1 MGPDAALRALA
12 TYLPSYLD
20 KPLNWLSY
28 LIILIVIPI
37 LVLIWKPTTLFI
49 RHFSTVL
56 QSLHIFATQ
65 GVPQLL
71 KGIQTWGRFLAW
83 NIAFRLI
90 PYKLIFIYFWII
102 APLYDS
108 PASLKPRHSCARK
121 GMSLHKDTMVLTD
134 VLHPTQGPF
143 QLAPRGIFNSTAQNR
158 TQDFIIWYLSY
169 IVPPAGFMIDTIFM
183 FHSIGWGINLFGRV
197 LWARLVTK
205 AEELSLLYWPPPEV
219 GKLVMLEKLVV
230 DTELNYRIG
239 TVSTRY
245 SLKSKRTEIRVGHR
259 TVHVLNKNFSVDFL
273 DDSLCERAK
282 SIGNFSFRL
291 WSFVRKML
299 FNRKTLYG
307 IIYTTIVVVT
317 LSSQTVEAIMSSSLF
332 SFGHENLTA
341 VLDNSATAHIFHDK
355 AMFSNYRVLDP
366 SQSKVATIGE
376 HTCSAHGI
384 GDVKLAWFDDEG
396 TLHKHTLTNALHFPK
411 SSVNLISITSFART
425 NNDQFISTGGEKAY
439 ITTGDG
445 HSKFTWDKFTRN
457 FEHPDSNLPEM
468 PLYPIDQAH
477 SYTTNAKLCDDLC
490 SCTHHQSYSYLS
502 EENSPHVYRVHDSP
516 HVYKDR
522 MKNGKIMNPEDSDD
536 DDDTINRI
544 TKPGRK
550 ASSKDTSCPPTTTTT
565 INSKSSSVASKRVS
579 WADVVKANKEPSSLS
594 LLQEK
599 FLRWHERCNHLPYA
613 KMLLLSKQGILPKE
627 FLKLENNF
635 PPCGSCLFGRQGRRP
650 KKAKF
655 GSPIRK
661 EEHNYPGG
669 GVSADQIISA
679 QPGLVPQNAGKLT
692 NKRINSVT
700 VFVDHF
706 SSFSYVV
713 LMTECSGKETLR
725 AKQEFEAYA
734 ASNGVRISHYH
745 ADNGRFQES
754 LFVDDIKLNAQTI
767 SFCAVNAHHQNGIV
781 ERHNRTL
788 TESARTMLLH
798 AERLWPEAITQ
809 MLWPFA
815 LKYASHIHNNLSLNS
830 HGKSPSERFLQT
842 STIGTLDISDFHTFG
857 SPCYVLDPNE
867 HTPKWDP
874 RSSLRIFVGFSAHH
888 ARNVAMVLNPYTGLV
903 SPQYHVVFDD
913 HFQTLSGLR
922 GTEIPESWKILCKY
936 NSTDPEATDKRF
948 TLPSEIV
955 ESGGDDSVPSVE
967 DSSIGEPI
975 QPLTKSFVNLKT
987 SGLRRS
993 ERVRNQASSYFN
1005 FINPFHFDTSVF
1017 LTESRK
1023 SLLNIIQNDDA
1034 SAPMHYTAF
1043 FSAAALKCEEVS
1055 VLFDGT
1061 LNKVHEFVFA
1071 ANQQQNETYTFKDA
1085 MLQDDASDF
1094 IKAML
1099 KEISDHESNSHWT
1112 MMRRSSLPRNAKTI
1126 LSIWSFKRKRS
1137 PAGELLKHK
1146 ARLCAH
1152 GGMQKW
1158 GENYWE
1164 TYSPTVSWMSVRAL
1178 LAVGIIHDLST
1189 STVDFTLAF
1198 PQVDLDIDV
1207 FMELPIGCVGPNGDR
1222 KGYVL
1227 KLNKSLYGLKQ
1238 ASHNWFN
1245 YLGEALSNRG
1255 FIQSQVDKCVW
1266 FKEGIVLLQY
1276 VDDLLIV
1283 GINDE
1288 TVANFKKIL
1297 AEGKENF
1304 VFTDGG
1310 PLEAYLGVE
1319 VSKPNNGSF
1328 ELKQSFL
1335 IEKIIKTIIGD
1346 EEILHETN
1354 IPAAKELL
1362 HKDPDG
1368 PERKHDFNYRQ
1379 AVGMLTYLQGT
1390 TRPDISMA
1398 VHQCARFSSNPK
1410 RSHERAI
1417 IKIIRYLKG
1426 TKDKGIFIS
1435 PDKTKGIE
1443 CFVDA
1448 SFASGWRPDH
1458 PHDASN
1464 VLSRTGY
1471 LIYYAGCPIHWSSKM
1486 QSEIALS
1493 TAESEYIALSQ
1504 AMRETIP
1511 FMRFMTELDII
1522 FPIYLPKPKLFCK
1535 IFEDNEACISMA
1547 TSLKF
1552 TPRTKH
1558 LALKYHHFRS
1568 WVHKGFLEVVHV
1580 PTTEQLADTLTKPLE
1595 YQLFKKFRYQISGW

>member
-1 MGPDAALRALA
+1 M
-12 TYLPSYLD
+12 
-20 KPLNWLSY
+20 SY
-28 LIILIVIPI
+28 LIILIAIPI
-37 LVLIWKPTTLFI
+37 LVLIWKPSILLI
-49 RHFSTVL
+49 RHFSKVL
-56 QSLHIFATQ
+56 KSLHILATQ
-65 GVPQLL
+65 GIPQLL
-71 KGIQTWGRFLAW
+71 KGIRTWGRFLAW
-83 NIAFRLI
+83 KVAFRLI
-90 PYKLIFIYFWII
+90 PLKLIFTYFWII
-102 APLYDS
+102 APLYKS
-108 PASLKPRHSCARK
+108 QAPFTPRHSCARK
-121 GMSLHKDTMVLTD
+121 GISFHRDTMVLTD
-134 VLHPTQGPF
+134 VIHPTQGPF
-143 QLAPRGIFNSTAQNR
+143 NMAHRGVLNPTALNR
-158 TQDFIIWYLSY
+158 TQDFILWYLSY
-169 IVPPAGFMIDTIFM
+169 IVPPAGFMVDTIFM
-183 FHSIGWGINLFGRV
+183 FHGIGWGINLFGRV

-205 AEELSLLYWPPPEV
+205 ADELWLLYWPPPEI
-219 GKLVMLEKLVV
+219 GKLVMLKNLIV
-230 DTELNYRIG
+230 DTDLNYRIG

-245 SLKSKRTEIRVGHR
+245 SLKSQRTVIQVGNRV
-259 TVHVLNKNFSVDFL
+259 VHVLDKNFTIHVL
-273 DDSLCERAK
+273 DDNLSERAE
-282 SIGNFSFRL
+282 SIGNCCLTF
-291 WSFVRKML
+291 WSLLRKLL
-299 FNRKTLYG
+299 FNHRTLYG
-307 IIYTTIVVVT
+307 IVYTTIVVVT
-317 LSSQTVEAIMSSSLF
+317 LSTQTVEAIMSSSLF

-341 VLDNSATAHIFHDK
+341 VLDNSATTHIFHDK

-366 SQSKVATIGE
+366 SQSQVATIGE
-376 HTCSAHGI
+376 QTISAHGI

-396 TLHKHTLTNALHFPK
+396 TLHEHTLANALHFPK
-411 SSVNLISITSFART
+411 SSVNLISVTSFGRD
-425 NNDQFISTGGEKAY
+425 NNEQFLATGGDKAY
-439 ITTGDG
+439 ISTGDG
-445 HSKFTWDKFTRN
+445 HSKFTWHKYTRN

-468 PLYPIDQAH
+468 PLYPIQQAKAY
-477 SYTTNAKLCDDLC
+477 STNAKLCDDLC
-490 SCTHHQSYSYLS
+490 ACTHHQSYSYLS
-502 EENSPHVYRVHDSP
+502 
-516 HVYKDR
+516 
-522 MKNGKIMNPEDSDD
+522 SDNLD
-536 DDDTINRI
+536 
-544 TKPGRK
+544 
-550 ASSKDTSCPPTTTTT
+550 TTTT
-565 INSKSSSVASKRVS
+565 INSKSGSVAAKKVS
-579 WADVVKANKEPSSLS
+579 WADVVRSNKQQTNQTDISLS

-599 FLRWHERCNHLPYA
+599 FLRWHERCNHLPYS
-613 KMLLLSKQGILPKE
+613 KMLLLSKRGILPKE

-635 PPCGSCLFGRQGRRP
+635 PPCGSCLFGRQHRRP

-655 GSPIRK
+655 GSPIRQ

-700 VFVDHF
+700 VFVDHY
-706 SSFSYVV
+706 SDFSYVV
-713 LMTECSGKETLR
+713 LMTECSGNETLR

-734 ASNGVRISHYH
+734 ASNGIRISHYH

-754 LFVDDIKLNAQTI
+754 LFVDDIKLNAQSI

-815 LKYASHIHNNLSLNS
+815 IKYAAHIHNNLSLNS

-842 STIGTLDISDFHTFG
+842 SATDSLDVSNFHTFG

-903 SPQYHVVFDD
+903 SPQYHIVFDD
-913 HFQTLSGLR
+913 HFQTLPGLR
-922 GTEIPESWKILCKY
+922 GTEIPDSWKTICKH
-936 NSTDPEATDKRF
+936 NSTNSDDTDKRF

-955 ESGGDDSVPSVE
+955 ESGGDDSVPSIEDLSPSSPYERDRMKNGRIMNPE
-967 DSSIGEPI
+967 DSDDDDETIRKRGRKKSSKDTSRDNEDSE
-975 QPLTKSFVNLKT
+975 PLTKSFINLKT

-993 ERVRNQASSYFN
+993 ERIRKQTSSYLSFIHPLHFN
-1005 FINPFHFDTSVF
+1005 TSAF
-1017 LTESRK
+1017 LTESRE
-1023 SLLNIIQNDDA
+1023 SLLKIIRNDDA
-1034 SAPMHYTAF
+1034 GAPMHYTAF
-1043 FSAAALKCEEVS
+1043 FSAAALKCEDVS
-1055 VLFDGT
+1055 ILFDGT
-1061 LNKVHEFVFA
+1061 LNKVYEFVFA

-1094 IKAML
+1094 IKAMI
-1099 KEISDHESNSHWT
+1099 KEIGDHESNNHWT
-1112 MMRRSSLPRNAKTI
+1112 MMSRSSMPSNAKTI
-1126 LSIWSFKRKRS
+1126 LSIWSFKRKRT

-1245 YLGEALSNRG
+1245 YLSEALSNRG

-1266 FKEGIVLLQY
+1266 FKDGIVLLQY
-1276 VDDLLIV
+1276 VDDLLII
-1283 GINDE
+1283 GINE
-1288 TVANFKKIL
+1288 EIIANFKKIL

-1304 VFTDGG
+1304 IFTDGG
-1310 PLEAYLGVE
+1310 PLESYLGVE
-1319 VSKPNNGSF
+1319 VSKTSNGSF
-1328 ELKQSFL
+1328 ELKQPFL
-1335 IEKIIKTIIGD
+1335 IDKIIKTIIGD
-1346 EEILHETN
+1346 EAILHETN
-1354 IPAAKELL
+1354 VPAAKELL
-1362 HKDPDG
+1362 HKDPG
-1368 PERKHDFNYRQ
+1368 GLERKHDFNYRQ

-1390 TRPDISMA
+1390 SRPDISMA

-1410 RSHERAI
+1410 RSHEKAI

-1426 TKDKGIFIS
+1426 TKDKGIILS
-1435 PDKTKGIE
+1435 PEKKKGIE
-1443 CFVDA
+1443 CYVDA

-1458 PHDASN
+1458 ANDASN

-1471 LIYYAGCPIHWSSKM
+1471 IIYYSGCPIHWCSKM
-1486 QSEIALS
+1486 QTEIALS

-1511 FMRFMTELDII
+1511 FMRFMTELDVI
-1522 FPIYLPKPKLFCK
+1522 FPIYLPKPKLYCK
-1535 IFEDNEACISMA
+1535 VFEDNEACISMA
-1547 TSLKF
+1547 TSIKSF

-1558 LALKYHHFRS
+1558 LALKYHHFKS
-1568 WVHKGFLEVVHV
+1568 WVSEGLLDVVHV
-1580 PTTEQLADTLTKPLE
+1580 PTTQQLADTLTKPLE
-1595 YQLFKKFRYQISGW
+1595 YLLFKKFRYEISGW

>member
-1 MGPDAALRALA
+1 MAHRGVLNPTAL
-12 TYLPSYLD
+12 
-20 KPLNWLSY
+20 
-28 LIILIVIPI
+28 
-37 LVLIWKPTTLFI
+37 
-49 RHFSTVL
+49 
-56 QSLHIFATQ
+56 
-65 GVPQLL
+65 
-71 KGIQTWGRFLAW
+71 
-83 NIAFRLI
+83 
-90 PYKLIFIYFWII
+90 
-102 APLYDS
+102 
-108 PASLKPRHSCARK
+108 
-121 GMSLHKDTMVLTD
+121 
-134 VLHPTQGPF
+134 
-143 QLAPRGIFNSTAQNR
+143 NR
-158 TQDFIIWYLSY
+158 TQEFIIWYLSY
-169 IVPPAGFMIDTIFM
+169 IVLPAGFRVDTIFM
-183 FHSIGWGINLFGRV
+183 FHGIGWGIHLFGRI

-219 GKLVMLEKLVV
+219 GKLVMLKGLVV
-230 DTELNYRIG
+230 DTELNYHIG
-239 TVSTRY
+239 TVSRRY
-245 SLKSKRTEIRVGHR
+245 SLKTKRTEIQVTGR
-259 TVHVLNKNFSVDFL
+259 TIQVLNKNFTVDIL
-273 DDSLCERAK
+273 DPSFSERLK
-282 SIGNFSFRL
+282 SIGNFCCKS

-299 FNRKTLYG
+299 LNRKRLYA
-307 IIYTTIVVVT
+307 IAYTTIVVAT
-317 LSSQTVEAIMSSSLF
+317 LSTPTVEAIMNSSLF

-341 VLDNSATAHIFHDK
+341 VLDNSATTHIFHDK

-366 SQSKVATIGE
+366 SQGQVATIGE
-376 HTCSAHGI
+376 HSSSAHGI
-384 GDVKLAWFDDEG
+384 GDVDVAWFDDEG
-396 TLHKHTLTNALHFPK
+396 TLHEHTLKNALHFPK
-411 SSVNLISITSFART
+411 SGVNLISITSFARS
-425 NNDQFISTGGEKAY
+425 NNDAFIANGGSKAY
-439 ITTGDG
+439 ISTGDG
-445 HSKFTWDKFTRN
+445 HSKFTWNKYERN

-468 PLYPIDQAH
+468 PLYPVQQAK
-477 SYTTNAKLCDDLC
+477 SFVSNAKICDELCTC
-490 SCTHHQSYSYLS
+490 SNSNSFSYLS
-502 EENSPHVYRVHDSP
+502 PDS
-516 HVYKDR
+516 
-522 MKNGKIMNPEDSDD
+522 S
-536 DDDTINRI
+536 
-544 TKPGRK
+544 
-550 ASSKDTSCPPTTTTT
+550 DTSTT
-565 INSKSSSVASKRVS
+565 INSKSGSVAVKKVS
-579 WADVVKANKEPSSLS
+579 WSDVVRSAKHSNGNTLS

-599 FLRWHERCNHLPYA
+599 FLRWHERCNHLPYS
-613 KMLLLSKQGILPKE
+613 KMLLLSKRGILPKE
-627 FLKLENNF
+627 FLQLKDNF
-635 PPCGSCLFGRQGRRP
+635 PPCGSCLFGRQHRRP
-650 KKAKF
+650 KKSSKS
-655 GSPIRK
+655 GSPIRQK
-661 EEHNYPGG
+661 EHNYPGG
-669 GVSADQIISA
+669 GVSADQIISS
-679 QPGLVPQNAGKLT
+679 QPGLVPQSSGKLT
-692 NKRINSVT
+692 NKRITSVT
-700 VFVDHF
+700 VFVDHY
-706 SSFSYVV
+706 SDFSYVV

-798 AERLWPEAITQ
+798 AERLWPEAVTQ

-815 LKYASHIHNNLSLNS
+815 LKYAAHIHNNLSLNS

-842 STIGTLDISDFHTFG
+842 SADGNLDISDFHTFG

-903 SPQYHVVFDD
+903 SPQYHIVFDD

-922 GTEIPESWKILCKY
+922 GTEIPTSWKTLCKH
-936 NSTDPEATDKRF
+936 NSTDSSATDKRF
-948 TLPSEIV
+948 TLQSESV
-955 ESGGDDSVPSVE
+955 ESGGDDSVASVE
-967 DSSIGEPI
+967 DSSTGEPI
-975 QPLTKSFVNLKT
+975 QPISKLFVNLKT
-987 SGLRRS
+987 SRLRRS
-993 ERVRNQASSYFN
+993 ERIRKQSSSYFS
-1005 FINPFHFDTSVF
+1005 FFHQFHSDTYAF
-1017 LTESRK
+1017 LTTFQK
-1023 SLLNIIQNDDA
+1023 SLIDIIKYDDPG
-1034 SAPMHYTAF
+1034 SPMHYTAF

-1055 VLFDGT
+1055 ILFDGT
-1061 LNKVHEFVFA
+1061 LNKVYEFAFA

-1094 IKAML
+1094 IKAMI
-1099 KEISDHESNSHWT
+1099 KEINDHESNNHWT
-1112 MMRRSSLPRNAKTI
+1112 MMSRSSMPANAKTI

-1137 PAGELLKHK
+1137 PSGKLLKHK

-1255 FIQSQVDKCVW
+1255 YIQSQVDKCVW

-1288 TVANFKKIL
+1288 IVANFKKIL

-1304 VFTDGG
+1304 IFTDGG
-1310 PLEAYLGVE
+1310 PLDSYLGVE
-1319 VSKPNNGSF
+1319 VSKEDNGSF
-1328 ELKQSFL
+1328 KLKQSFL
-1335 IEKIIKTIIGD
+1335 IDKIIKTIIGD

-1354 IPAAKELL
+1354 VPAAKELL
-1362 HKDPDG
+1362 HKDPEG
-1368 PERKHDFNYRQ
+1368 PERKHEFNYRQ

-1390 TRPDISMA
+1390 TRPDIAMA

-1435 PDKTKGIE
+1435 PDMKKGIE
-1443 CFVDA
+1443 CYVDA
-1448 SFASGWRPDH
+1448 SFASGWRPDQA
-1458 PHDASN
+1458 HDASN

-1471 LIYYAGCPIHWSSKM
+1471 IIYYAGCPIHWCSKM

-1493 TAESEYIALSQ
+1493 TAEAEYIALSQ

-1511 FMRFMTELDII
+1511 FMRFMTELDVV
-1522 FPIYLPKPKLFCK
+1522 FPIYLPKPKLYCK

-1547 TSLKF
+1547 TSIKF

-1568 WVHKGFLEVVHV
+1568 WVSKGYLDVVHV
-1580 PTTEQLADTLTKPLE
+1580 PTTQQIADTLTKPLD
-1595 YQLFKKFRYQISGW
+1595 YQLFKKFRYEICGW

>member
-1 MGPDAALRALA
+1 MSH
-12 TYLPSYLD
+12 Y
-20 KPLNWLSY
+20 
-28 LIILIVIPI
+28 IILIVVPI
-37 LVLIWKPTTLFI
+37 LVLIWKPTTIFI
-49 RHFSTVL
+49 RQFSKVL
-56 QSLHIFATQ
+56 QFLHILVTQ
-65 GVPQLL
+65 GIPQLL

-83 NIAFRLI
+83 KVAFRLI
-90 PYKLIFIYFWII
+90 PHKLLFILFWII
-102 APLYDS
+102 APLYES
-108 PASLKPRHSCARK
+108 QAPSRSRHSCARK
-121 GMSLHKDTMVLTD
+121 GISFHKDTMVLTD
-134 VLHPTQGPF
+134 VIHPTQGPF
-143 QLAPRGIFNSTAQNR
+143 QMAHRGVFNPTALNR
-158 TQDFIIWYLSY
+158 TQDFIIWYLTY

-183 FHSIGWGINLFGRV
+183 FHGIGWGINLFGRV

-219 GKLVMLEKLVV
+219 GKLVMLKNLVV
-230 DTELNYRIG
+230 DKDLNYHIG
-239 TVSTRY
+239 SVSKRY
-245 SLKSKRTEIRVGHR
+245 SLKSKRTEIKVLNR
-259 TVHVLNKNFSVDFL
+259 TVHVLNKNFTVDIL
-273 DDSLCERAK
+273 DDSLSDRVK
-282 SIGNFSFRL
+282 SIGNFCLRL
-291 WSFVRKML
+291 WSFVRKVFL
-299 FNRKTLYG
+299 NRRTLYG
-307 IIYTTIVVVT
+307 IVYTTMVVAS
-317 LSSQTVEAIMSSSLF
+317 LSTPTVEAIMSSSLF

-341 VLDNSATAHIFHDK
+341 VLDNSATTHIFHDK

-366 SQSKVATIGE
+366 SQSQVATIGE

-384 GDVKLAWFDDEG
+384 GDVKVAWFDDEG
-396 TLHKHTLTNALHFPK
+396 TLHEYTLPNVLHFPK
-411 SSVNLISITSFART
+411 SQVNLISITSFARD
-425 NNDQFISTGGEKAY
+425 NNEKFLAAGGDKAY
-439 ITTGDG
+439 ICTGDG
-445 HSKFTWDKFTRN
+445 HSKFTWNTYSRN

-468 PLYPIDQAH
+468 PLYPVQQATAF
-477 SYTTNAKLCDDLC
+477 STNAKLCDDLC
-490 SCTHHQSYSYLS
+490 PCAHHQSYSYLS
-502 EENSPHVYRVHDSP
+502 
-516 HVYKDR
+516 
-522 MKNGKIMNPEDSDD
+522 SDNLD
-536 DDDTINRI
+536 
-544 TKPGRK
+544 
-550 ASSKDTSCPPTTTTT
+550 TTTTT
-565 INSKSSSVASKRVS
+565 NSKSGSVATKKVS
-579 WADVVKANKEPSSLS
+579 WSDVVRSATQQPEISLS

-599 FLRWHERCNHLPYA
+599 FLRWHERCNHLPYS
-613 KMLLLSKQGILPKE
+613 KMMLLSKRGILPKE

-635 PPCGSCLFGRQGRRP
+635 PPCGSCLFGRQHRRP

-655 GSPIRK
+655 GSPIRQK
-661 EEHNYPGG
+661 EHNYPGG

-692 NKRINSVT
+692 NKRITSVT
-700 VFVDHF
+700 VFVDHY
-706 SSFSYVV
+706 SDFSYVV

-754 LFVDDIKLNAQTI
+754 LFVDDVKLNAQTI

-798 AERLWPEAITQ
+798 AERLWPEAVTQ

-815 LKYASHIHNNLSLNS
+815 LKYAAHIHNNLSLNS

-842 STIGTLDISDFHTFG
+842 SAIGSLDISDFHTFG

-874 RSSLRIFVGFSAHH
+874 RSSLRIFVGFSANH

-903 SPQYHVVFDD
+903 SPQYHIVFDD

-922 GTEIPESWKILCKY
+922 GTEIPASWKTLCKH
-936 NSTDPEATDKRF
+936 NSTNSDDTDKRF

-955 ESGGDDSVPSVE
+955 ESGGDDSVPSE
-967 DSSIGEPI
+967 KESSIGEPN
-975 QPLTKSFVNLKT
+975 QPLSKSFVNLKT

-993 ERVRNQASSYFN
+993 DRVRKQAASYLS
-1005 FINPFHFDTSVF
+1005 FIHQFHSNTSTY
-1017 LTESRK
+1017 LTESRE
-1023 SLLNIIQNDDA
+1023 SLLNIIKNDDA
-1034 SAPMHYTAF
+1034 GAPMHYTAF

-1061 LNKVHEFVFA
+1061 LNKVHEFAFA

-1094 IKAML
+1094 IKAMI
-1099 KEISDHESNSHWT
+1099 KEISDHESNNHWT
-1112 MMRRSSLPRNAKTI
+1112 MMSRSSMPSNAKTI

-1164 TYSPTVSWMSVRAL
+1164 TYSPTVSWLSVRAL

-1288 TVANFKKIL
+1288 IVANFKKIL

-1304 VFTDGG
+1304 IFTDGG
-1310 PLEAYLGVE
+1310 PLESYLGVE
-1319 VSKPNNGSF
+1319 VSKNNNGSF

-1335 IEKIIKTIIGD
+1335 IEKIIKTIIGED
-1346 EEILHETN
+1346 DILHETN
-1354 IPAAKELL
+1354 VPAAKELL

-1368 PERKHDFNYRQ
+1368 LERKHEFNYRQ

-1390 TRPDISMA
+1390 TRPDIAMA

-1410 RSHERAI
+1410 RSHEKAI
-1417 IKIIRYLKG
+1417 IKILRYLKG
-1426 TKDKGIFIS
+1426 TKDKGIFLC
-1435 PDKTKGIE
+1435 PETKKGIE
-1443 CFVDA
+1443 CYVDA

-1458 PHDASN
+1458 ANDASN

-1471 LIYYAGCPIHWSSKM
+1471 IIYYAGCPIHWCSKM

-1522 FPIYLPKPKLFCK
+1522 FPIYLPKPKLYCK

-1547 TSLKF
+1547 TSIKF

-1568 WVHKGFLEVVHV
+1568 WVSKGLLEVVHV
-1580 PTTEQLADTLTKPLE
+1580 PTTQQLADTLTKPLDH
-1595 YQLFKKFRYQISGW
+1595 QLFKKFRYEISGW